1 MISAIFTLL
10 LAVLGDIEDNLK
22 IYCPASEDDDG
33 NTIYPGYYEWA
44 AGVTDPIN
52 ETFWS
57 WSNDWQ
63 TQEAAGEIVY
73 PAGFAR
79 YTLGWY
85 NNPPICMKVEGSHD
99 KKVEILLESDTENAN
114 LCIHDASDTSVDL
127 NEVGS
132 VSNCGTGKLYAC
144 FTAATADDGSG
155 DNGEDFGF
163 YVFCNGS
170 GCEQSDLTVR
180 MRIRLSERSWDEGKE
195 DLETD
200 LEHWCEYERGTNI
213 EDHVDITDG
222 ENGYGKSYYTYPS
235 DLLPDNPT
243 SFPFHITHL
252 GYSSSAS
259 FVRPGFFFPLL
270 AAGLATLFFA

>member
-10 LAVLGDIEDNLK
+10 LAALGDIEDNLK
-22 IYCPASEDDDG
+22 IYCPATVDDSG
-33 NTIYPGYYEWA
+33 NTVYPGYYEWT
-44 AGVTDPIN
+44 GPIDESLWTW
-52 ETFWS
+52 ETT
-57 WSNDWQ
+57 WQ
-63 TQEAAGEIVY
+63 ADEAAGQTVY
-73 PAGFAR
+73 PAGFQG

-144 FTAATADDGSG
+144 FTAATADDGTST
-155 DNGEDFGF
+155 GEDFGF

-180 MRIRLSERSWDEGKE
+180 MRIRLSEQSWDDGKT
-195 DLETD
+195 DLTDD
-200 LEHWCEYERGTNI
+200 LEHWCEYERGTNL
-213 EDHVDITDG
+213 EDHSDDNGIVEGDA
-222 ENGYGKSYYTYPS
+222 GYGKAYYTYPS

-259 FVRPGFFFPLL
+259 VVHPSFWLPLM

>member
-1 MISAIFTLL
+1 MSAIFTLL
-10 LAVLGDIEDNLK
+10 LAALGDIESNLK

-33 NTIYPGYYEWA
+33 NTIYPGYYEW
-44 AGVTDPIN
+44 TTETEPIN

-57 WSNDWQ
+57 WSNSWQ
-63 TQEAAGEIVY
+63 TEEAAGETVY
-73 PAGFAR
+73 PAGFNQ

-155 DNGEDFGF
+155 DSGEDFGF

-180 MRIRLSERSWDEGKE
+180 MRIRLSERSWDDGKT
-195 DLETD
+195 DLTDD

-213 EDHVDITDG
+213 EDHIDINEGD
-222 ENGYGKSYYTYPS
+222 NGYGQSYYTYPS

-243 SFPFHITHL
+243 TFPFHITHL
-252 GYSSSAS
+252 GYKSSAS
-259 FVRPGFFFPLL
+259 LARPSIWLPLL
-270 AAGLATLFFA
+270 AAGLATVFFA